1 MNVKTFKMLSFSL
14 NEPNG
19 KRALPI
25 IDGLVINQENSFQTW
40 ILELFLSNEH
50 RALFEN
56 LLSTGDVFEA
66 DVTISF
72 PDNDPAK
79 FTLVVDLIKDI
90 NDQIS
95 VLMKGKIMN
104 PIRKPKADTLLNEL
118 AKLGLSEQEIIAEL
132 TKRQNGK

>member
-1 MNVKTFKMLSFSL
+1 MKTFKMLSFSL
-14 NEPNG
+14 NEPDR
-19 KRALPI
+19 KHKLPI

-40 ILELFLSNEH
+40 ILELFLSNEYK
-50 RALFEN
+50 ALFEN
-56 LLSTGDVFEA
+56 LLTAGDVFEA

-72 PDNDPAK
+72 PDNEPAK

-104 PIRKPKADTLLNEL
+104 PTRKPKADTLLDEL

-132 TKRQNGK
+132 TKRQNEK